1 MWLREVVEGILF
13 RNRSDS
19 LFLKHDEN
27 NNDRILKRMT
37 IQSMRGRADWS
48 YWRIDDWKQ
57 WSLAF
62 VFRNTIILWNTCN
75 EGQIGRPHSPRWIA
89 QWTEW
94 LCSCPSPI
102 LMGRMSCPS
111 PSRHTEGDKCAAE
124 SISLHPLEWCS
135 RRKKPRLS
143 TNSRWWLCIKQNS
156 DGKRRAHPMLNRRRS
171 IRVKTTRFCV
181 LIEQYSI
188 STQNTIILAPMIVI

>member
-1 MWLREVVEGILF
+1 MIATVSLRRMWLREVVEGILF

-27 NNDRILKRMT
+27 NNDKSMKRRM

-75 EGQIGRPHSPRWIA
+75 EGQIGEPHSPRWIT
-89 QWTEW
+89 QWT
-94 LCSCPSPI
+94 CPYPI
-102 LMGRMSCPS
+102 PTDRARHPVNKLKVAVAWIDFTTSIGMVFSKEEITTVNKPS
-111 PSRHTEGDKCAAE
+111 
-124 SISLHPLEWCS
+124 L
-135 RRKKPRLS
+135 
-143 TNSRWWLCIKQNS
+143 
-156 DGKRRAHPMLNRRRS
+156 
-171 IRVKTTRFCV
+171 VTTR
-181 LIEQYSI
+181 
-188 STQNTIILAPMIVI
+188 

>member
-1 MWLREVVEGILF
+1 MIATVSLRRMWLREVVEGILF

-62 VFRNTIILWNTCN
+62 VFWNTIILWNTCN
-75 EGQIGRPHSPRWIA
+75 EGQIGKPHSPRWIA

-102 LMGRMSCPS
+102 PTDRMSVLQYTYWRWQVCS
-111 PSRHTEGDKCAAE
+111 WIDFTSSIGMVLSKEETTTVNKQSLVTMHQTE
-124 SISLHPLEWCS
+124 
-135 RRKKPRLS
+135 
-143 TNSRWWLCIKQNS
+143 
-156 DGKRRAHPMLNRRRS
+156 
-171 IRVKTTRFCV
+171 
-181 LIEQYSI
+181 
-188 STQNTIILAPMIVI
+188 

>member
-1 MWLREVVEGILF
+1 MIATVSLRRMWLREVVEGILF

-37 IQSMRGRADWS
+37 IQGNRRTGWS
-48 YWRIDDWKQ
+48 YWRIDYWKQ

-62 VFRNTIILWNTCN
+62 VFRNTIVLCNTCN
-75 EGQIGRPHSPRWIA
+75 EGQIGRPHSPLWIT

-102 LMGRMSCPS
+102 LMGHMSCPS
-111 PSRHTEGDKCAAE
+111 PSRHTEGDGRLDWFHFIHWNGILEGRNHDCQQTVVGDYVSNRTMMANEEYIQSSKVA
-124 SISLHPLEWCS
+124 LEW
-135 RRKKPRLS
+135 
-143 TNSRWWLCIKQNS
+143 KQHEFVF
-156 DGKRRAHPMLNRRRS
+156 R
-171 IRVKTTRFCV
+171 
-181 LIEQYSI
+181 
-188 STQNTIILAPMIVI
+188 